1 MDDKVLSHERETRQ
15 HVTVRIAPDLVR
27 LVEKEQNKLERRTGI
42 RPSRSQVIEK
52 FLSIGLNGK

>member
-1 MDDKVLSHERETRQ
+1 MKRETRQ

>member
-1 MDDKVLSHERETRQ
+1 MKRETRQ

-52 FLSIGLNGK
+52 FW

>member
-1 MDDKVLSHERETRQ
+1 MKRQETRQ
-15 HVTVRIAPDLVR
+15 HVTVRLAPDLVR
-27 LVEKEQNKLERRTGI
+27 QVEREQAKLERRTGI